1 MMIVKKTL
9 KICRFILISVLA
21 VILFLNVVSVVRRV
35 VFKEQMP
42 LIFGFGNAVIV
53 SGSME
58 PTILVGDV
66 IVIRKQ
72 NDYDVDDIV
81 MFKANSYITHR
92 IVERTETGYITQGD
106 ANNARDKEIEGSS
119 VVGKVIKI
127 LPKVGNVVLFLQ
139 NPLYMAILL
148 LLLFAA
154 IELPRL
160 RR

>member
-154 IELPRL
+154 IELPQL